1 MWQLCALKVGEN
13 MSTSLGVFCRIMML
27 EAWQSKMLRKRLE
40 LVIFQIWKSLLGES
54 TGVYVLRRNSKVEM
68 SGERLE
74 YLFVEHAMANNQQV
88 E

>member
-1 MWQLCALKVGEN
+1 MWQLCALKVEEN

-54 TGVYVLRRNSKVEM
+54 TGVYRTQKKFEGRNDW
-68 SGERLE
+68 R
-74 YLFVEHAMANNQQV
+74 AP
-88 E
+88 